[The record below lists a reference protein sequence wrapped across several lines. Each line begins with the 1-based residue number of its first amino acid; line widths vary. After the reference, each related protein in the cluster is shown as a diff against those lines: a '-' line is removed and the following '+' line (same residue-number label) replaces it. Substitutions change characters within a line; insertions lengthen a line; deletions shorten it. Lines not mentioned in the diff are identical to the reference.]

1 MSYENEKKN
10 IKGEYPYPDIRI
22 RIFNNDR
29 ETSHNRRTRM
39 RFEVYIPVVYSH
51 ILEKAKKIA
60 RREGRS
66 LSALIL
72 DLLRDYVRVH
82 EPGNPQ
88 LPIDRFLKDHPS
100 REDNPPQSRRIDP
113 LEDTRRWFRRLIK
126 TLEAGRQLPYDHKVL
141 AEAVAGNPGVKDL
154 PEARRLLELLGE

>member
-10 IKGEYPYPDIRI
+10 IKREYDHDHMIIRI
-22 RIFNNDR
+22 SSDASLKGNNVGHLHLYVP
-29 ETSHNRRTRM
+29 ETRAITVR
-39 RFEVYIPVVYSH
+39 
-51 ILEKAKKIA
+51 KAKKIA

-66 LSALIL
+66 LSKLIL
-72 DLLRDYVRVH
+72 DLLDDYVRRH

-126 TLEAGRQLPYDHKVL
+126 TLEAGRRLPYDHKVL
-141 AEAVAGNPGVKDL
+141 AEAVAGNPDVKDL